1 MITKIQAETLN
12 YRDDIYS
19 LNSTD
24 SKGFPHRARV
34 NGKLKTWK
42 RDAARWELPMK
53 FGMYDSFTLTT
64 WNAGDW
70 TLDLEEATQAAAAR
84 KERAIAANAARI
96 AVQAADPTHCPQ
108 GCERAHLHE

>member
-24 SKGFPHRARV
+24 SKGRPHRARV

-42 RDAARWELPMK
+42 RDTERWELPVK
-53 FGMYDSFTLTT
+53 FGMYDAFTLSPY
-64 WNAGDW
+64 NAADF
-70 TLDLEEATQAAAAR
+70 TIDREEADAAAAAR
-84 KERAIAANAARI
+84 K
-96 AVQAADPTHCPQ
+96 AVK
-108 GCERAHLHE
+108 